1 MKKLISLAL
10 ALMLVFS
17 LATVAFASTDDEVI
31 PPADTPA
38 QANNG
43 TTLTKQYTVN
53 NGKAPAERF
62 TFSFTNPRYVD
73 VNGEE
78 DSTVTCPTIGNLSI
92 DSTQIDATTS
102 QQIVNLTGNISIS
115 PSDFELGTYT
125 YDVKEVA
132 PATKTLGVTYSGV
145 TMQLK
150 LQILRNENNTK
161 YYNATLHNG
170 NVKADSFKN
179 SYDSGSLKITKLI
192 TGTGADMNH
201 KFDFT
206 VTFAAPK
213 GFAINS
219 AISYDK
225 TQGVEKNGNTYTFEL
240 GAGDNITFS
249 NLPAGTIYTVTE
261 DKEDYD
267 QTIVYS
273 NKGETKSITS
283 GVTDT
288 AEFTNNRNVTIDTG
302 ITLDTL
308 PFVLILAVCAGAVVL
323 FVIKRRNSAEF

>member
-1 MKKLISLAL
+1 MKKLISFTL

-17 LATVAFASTDDEVI
+17 LATVAFATTDDEVI

-53 NGKAPAERF
+53 NGKAPAETF
-62 TFSFTNPRYVD
+62 TFSFTNPSYVD

-78 DSTVTCPTIGNLSI
+78 DSTVTCPTISNLSI
-92 DSTQIDATTS
+92 DSTQIDATSS
-102 QQIVNLTGNISIS
+102 QKIVNLTGNISIS

-132 PATKTLGVTYSGV
+132 PATKTLGVTYSGA

-150 LQILRNENNTK
+150 LQILRNEDNTK

-179 SYDSGSLKITKLI
+179 SYDSGSLTISKQI
-192 TGTGADMNH
+192 TGSGADMDH
-201 KFDFT
+201 EFDFT
-206 VTFAAPK
+206 VTFTAPT

-219 AISYDK
+219 EILCDM
-225 TQGVEKNGNTYTFEL
+225 TGVKKNGNTYTFVL
-240 GAGDNITFS
+240 GDDDSVTFS
-249 NLPAGTIYTVTE
+249 NLPAGTIYTVSE
-261 DKEDYD
+261 DNEDYD

-273 NKGETKSITS
+273 NKSETKSITS

-308 PFVLILAVCAGAVVL
+308 PFILILAVCAGAVVL